1 METKARE
8 TRMVKT
14 KERRRKIG
22 SGKERKEKTQ
32 ERTKNGSKKSS
43 RGIEDLG
50 WRRESSKI
58 GGRDKKIGSRKVP

>member
-1 METKARE
+1 MA
-8 TRMVKT
+8 KT
-14 KERRRKIG
+14 KEIRRKRG
-22 SGKERKEKTQ
+22 SEKEIKGKTQ
-32 ERTKNGSKKSS
+32 ERTKNNSEKSS